1 MAVRGRLK
9 PKRKVRKKRVAKK
22 KGLTHAKLV
31 AKGVKWLRSQAG
43 KQWSA
48 PIAFGEMVAAGNEIP
63 DVIGFSSGGGSS
75 LIECKTSKSDFKRDK
90 KKMFR
95 SVPQM
100 GMGKY
105 RFYMCP
111 TGLIDK
117 SELPEGWGLIY
128 VNGKGVAKL
137 IAKPKPQYY
146 NLKAEHIYMHSVIR
160 RTYKKKNNEIQT
172 FFRRYT

>member
-1 MAVRGRLK
+1 MAVKGRIK
-9 PKRKVRKKRVAKK
+9 PKRKVRKKKVAKK
-22 KGLTHAKLV
+22 KGLTHADLV
-31 AKGVKWLRSQAG
+31 TKGIKWLRSQGG

-48 PIAFGEMVAAGNEIP
+48 PLAFGEIVAVGNEIP
-63 DVIGFSSGGGSS
+63 DVIGFSSNGST

-111 TGLIDK
+111 TGLIEK
-117 SELPEGWGLIY
+117 NELPDNWGLIY
-128 VNGKGVAKL
+128 VSEKGVAKL
-137 IAKPKPQYY
+137 IVKPKSQYC
-146 NLKAEHIYMHSVIR
+146 NLKAEHSYMYSIMR
-160 RTYKKKNNEIQT
+160 RTYKKKNNDIQT

>member
-1 MAVRGRLK
+1 MMGVKGRVK
-9 PKRKVRKKRVAKK
+9 TKRKPRKKRATKK
-22 KGLTHAKLV
+22 SGLTHKDLV
-31 AKGVKWLRSQAG
+31 VKGIKWLRSQSG
-43 KQWSA
+43 KKWSA
-48 PIAFGEMVAAGNEIP
+48 PLVFGELVTAGVEIP
-63 DVIGFSSGGGSS
+63 DVIGFASGGSS

-111 TGLIDK
+111 TGLIEKDD
-117 SELPEGWGLIY
+117 LPDSWGLLY
-128 VNGKGVAKL
+128 VSEKGTVKL
-137 IAKPKPQYY
+137 IVKPKAQYC
-146 NLKAEHIYMHSVIR
+146 NLKAEHSYMYSIMR

>member
-1 MAVRGRLK
+1 MAVRGRVK

-22 KGLTHAKLV
+22 KGLTHTILV
-31 AKGVKWLRSQAG
+31 SKGVKWLRAQGG

-48 PIAFGEMVAAGNEIP
+48 PVVFGEMVASGNEIP
-63 DVIGFSSGGGSS
+63 DVIGFSSGGSC

-111 TGLIDK
+111 TGLIEK
-117 SELPEGWGLIY
+117 NELPDGWGLIY
-128 VNGKGVAKL
+128 VNEKGGVKL
-137 IAKPKPQYY
+137 IVKPKAQYC
-146 NLKAEHIYMHSVIR
+146 NLKAEHAYMYSIMR

>member
-1 MAVRGRLK
+1 MGVRGRVK

-31 AKGVKWLRSQAG
+31 AKGVKWLRGQGG
-43 KQWSA
+43 KQWSS
-48 PIAFGEMVAAGNEIP
+48 PIVCGELVAMGIEIP

-111 TGLIDK
+111 TGLIEKDD
-117 SELPEGWGLIY
+117 LPDSWGLLY
-128 VNGKGVAKL
+128 VNEKGIVKL
-137 IAKPKPQYY
+137 IVKPKAQYC
-146 NLKAEHIYMHSVIR
+146 NLKAEHSYMYSIMR

>member
-1 MAVRGRLK
+1 MEIRGRIK

-22 KGLTHAKLV
+22 KGLTHKDLV
-31 AKGVKWLRSQAG
+31 VKGIKWLRSQNG
-43 KQWSA
+43 KPWNT
-48 PIAFGEMVAAGNEIP
+48 PVVFGEMVAMGIEIP
-63 DVIGFSSGGGSS
+63 DVIGFSSGGNST

-111 TGLIDK
+111 TGLIEKED
-117 SELPEGWGLIY
+117 LPDSWGLIY
-128 VNGKGVAKL
+128 VNERGTVKL
-137 IAKPKPQYY
+137 IIKPKAQYC
-146 NLKAEHIYMHSVIR
+146 NLKAEHSYMYSIMR